1 MRAAQPNLTHCPL
14 SHWIAP
20 FWKSKSRSSES
31 KISSQATEIDI
42 IYMSVSFHW
51 QELIHVVAAFQGKL
65 DNSVP
70 NLEVKYQL
78 QLLYYIRSEEF
89 DGQLAGS
96 FSWFEDLLR
105 IQKCSISEY
114 IKVPLKNLHYPI
126 YLCHVYLLFILS

>member
-1 MRAAQPNLTHCPL
+1 M
-14 SHWIAP
+14 
-20 FWKSKSRSSES
+20 
-31 KISSQATEIDI
+31 
-42 IYMSVSFHW
+42 
-51 QELIHVVAAFQGKL
+51 VAAFQGKL

-114 IKVPLKNLHYPI
+114 IKVPLKICIIQFIFVMSIYYSSYPKQ
-126 YLCHVYLLFILS
+126 YCK